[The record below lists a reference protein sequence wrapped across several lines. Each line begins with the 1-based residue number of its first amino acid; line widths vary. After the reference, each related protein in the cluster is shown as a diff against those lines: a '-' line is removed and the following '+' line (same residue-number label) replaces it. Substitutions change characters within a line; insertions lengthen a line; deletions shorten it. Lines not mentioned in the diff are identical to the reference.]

1 MALLEIERLVKRFPV
16 SGGSGRG
23 EVTAIDGIDL
33 AVEAGEFFT
42 LLGPSGC
49 GKTTT
54 LRSVAGLER
63 PDEGRVTLAGR
74 VLFSSDE
81 RAWVPANRRGIGM
94 VFQSYAIWPHMNVF
108 ENVAFPLRQGD
119 RRRRP
124 GAAGLRQK
132 VDEALGAV
140 QLEGFAGRR
149 ATELSGGQQQRLALA
164 RALVMEPRLLL
175 LDEPLSN
182 LDARLREEMRFEI
195 KRLQHDLGIT
205 TLYVTHDQEEALA
218 ISDRIAVMHDGRIE
232 QVGAP
237 TDIYLSPT
245 SRFVA
250 AFVGLANFIEGTLT
264 GGFDGSVEL
273 TTEDGPLLAK
283 APAGRAASPGDRLVA
298 MIRPEHVR
306 LVPEPGAPADHPEGL
321 HAGAWSG
328 VVEDRSFLGDAVDY
342 VARVGR
348 QAIRVRSHP
357 TFVVEVGTAVR
368 VELPPEHCSIVA

>member
-1 MALLEIERLVKRFPV
+1 
-16 SGGSGRG
+16 
-23 EVTAIDGIDL
+23 
-33 AVEAGEFFT
+33 
-42 LLGPSGC
+42 
-49 GKTTT
+49 
-54 LRSVAGLER
+54 
-63 PDEGRVTLAGR
+63 
-74 VLFSSDE
+74 
-81 RAWVPANRRGIGM
+81 M

-119 RRRRP
+119 RSRRP
-124 GAAGLRQK
+124 DSAALRQK
-132 VDEALGAV
+132 VDRALGAV
-140 QLEGFAGRR
+140 QLEGFAGRH

-164 RALVMEPRLLL
+164 RALVMEPPLLL

-205 TLYVTHDQEEALA
+205 ALYVTHDQEEALA

-232 QVGAP
+232 QVGTP
-237 TDIYLSPT
+237 TDIYLSPR

-250 AFVGLANFIEGTLT
+250 AFVGQANFIEGTLARRV
-264 GGFDGSVEL
+264 DGTVEL
-273 TTEDGPLLAK
+273 ATEDGPLVA
-283 APAGRAASPGDRLVA
+283 RAAAGLGTSPGERLVA

-306 LVPEPGAPADHPEGL
+306 LVPEQAGGA
-321 HAGAWSG
+321 AWSG
-328 VVEDRSFLGDAVDY
+328 VIEDRAFLGDAVDY

-348 QAIRVRSHP
+348 QMIRARSHP